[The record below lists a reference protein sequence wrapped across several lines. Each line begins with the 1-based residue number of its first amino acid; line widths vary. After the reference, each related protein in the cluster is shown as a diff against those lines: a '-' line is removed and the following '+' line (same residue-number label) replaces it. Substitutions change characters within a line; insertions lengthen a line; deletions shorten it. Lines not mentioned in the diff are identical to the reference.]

1 MPLTED
7 QKTQIRRDF
16 ASRVKEINASKNQV
30 QDHQVSQEDM
40 LELYSLFKQASV
52 GDAPEN
58 PQHSFYELEKK
69 AKWEAWDK
77 YRNTS
82 ELMAMLK
89 YIKKADELKEDITPE
104 PQ

>member
-1 MPLTED
+1 MPLNEE

-16 ASRVKEINASKNQV
+16 STRVKEVNASKDQL

-40 LELYSLFKQASV
+40 LELYSLFKQATV
-52 GDAPEN
+52 GNAPED
-58 PQHSFYELEKK
+58 PKHSFYELEKK
-69 AKWEAWDK
+69 AKWEAWYK
-77 YRNTS
+77 YHGTS

-89 YIKKADELKEDITPE
+89 YIKKADELKHDMTPE